1 MKRTHLVSRL
11 TLLTGPLAVTMLS
24 VTGCSS
30 VTSLQGSNLDL
41 NPILADRVALAQPSF
56 GVGDEL
62 GLMMFSQVALAPEAS
77 PTYEVLVIAETPKTT
92 SAPSFDWLQGYLALA
107 R

>member
-1 MKRTHLVSRL
+1 MTRSALKTFIPG
-11 TLLTGPLAVTMLS
+11 LLAATIIS

-30 VTSLQGSNLDL
+30 VATLQTSNLDL
-41 NPILADRVALAQPSF
+41 DPAVASRVAASQPSF

-77 PTYEVLVIAETPKTT
+77 PTYDVLVIAAADQAVR
-92 SAPSFDWLQGYLALA
+92 APSFDWMQGLIALG

>member
-1 MKRTHLVSRL
+1 MNRSARKILIPGV
-11 TLLTGPLAVTMLS
+11 LAASVLS

-30 VTSLQGSNLDL
+30 MASLQTSNLDL
-41 NPILADRVALAQPSF
+41 NPAVAARVASSQPSF

-62 GLMMFSQVALAPEAS
+62 GLMMFSQVALAPDAS
-77 PTYEVLVIAETPKTT
+77 PTYDVLVIAAAPAYSEKV
-92 SAPSFDWLQGYLALA
+92 PSFDWLRGYVALA

>member
-1 MKRTHLVSRL
+1 MNPSARKILIPGVFVASIASL
-11 TLLTGPLAVTMLS
+11 
-24 VTGCSS
+24 TGCSS
-30 VTSLQGSNLDL
+30 TASLQSSNLDL
-41 NPILADRVALAQPSF
+41 NPAVASRVASLQPSF

-77 PTYEVLVIAETPKTT
+77 PTYNVLVIAAAPTPSDKT
-92 SAPSFDWLQGYLALA
+92 PSFDWLQGYVALA

>member
-1 MKRTHLVSRL
+1 MTRSALKTFIPS
-11 TLLTGPLAVTMLS
+11 LLAATILS

-30 VTSLQGSNLDL
+30 VATLQTSNLDL
-41 NPILADRVALAQPSF
+41 DPAVASRVATSQPSF

-77 PTYEVLVIAETPKTT
+77 PTYDVLVIAAADQAVRP
-92 SAPSFDWLQGYLALA
+92 PSFDWMQGLIALG

>member
-1 MKRTHLVSRL
+1 MNRSARL
-11 TLLTGPLAVTMLS
+11 NLIPGLIVALTLS

-30 VTSLQGSNLDL
+30 VSALQNSNLDL
-41 NPILADRVALAQPSF
+41 HPAVASHVASIQPSF

-77 PTYEVLVIAETPKTT
+77 PTYDVLVIAAAPKPPT
-92 SAPSFDWLQGYLALA
+92 FDWMQGYIAL
-107 R
+107 RR